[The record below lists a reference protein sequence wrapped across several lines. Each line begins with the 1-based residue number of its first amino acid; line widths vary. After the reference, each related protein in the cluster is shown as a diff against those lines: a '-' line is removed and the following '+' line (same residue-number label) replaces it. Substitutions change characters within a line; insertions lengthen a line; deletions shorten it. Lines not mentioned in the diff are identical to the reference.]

1 MKPWHFVYE
10 PSQFATRFK
19 RWYAYALLANGLLT
33 TSSLAL
39 AAVKCSV
46 LSSRARARRRDHQ
59 VPRVPL
65 PDVGITFIREPCADS
80 SEDITPRSSLL
91 QTHSPIL
98 HGSPRLWLLS
108 SFEESVQV
116 ATSPCCHQ
124 DLPDVILRICPAMP
138 EPIPRR
144 VPLSA
149 FAWFFPSVFGLP
161 KKVIGSASR
170 FVPRT
175 RFFVGLLSRL
185 QLFRYVQA
193 SQFARLPDRS
203 HRCELPRRAAKA
215 FTSEQN
221 VRRYLRT
228 HRICYPPDS
237 GNWRNEDFHL
247 ARFAALSAAP
257 ECADDV

>member
-39 AAVKCSV
+39 TAVWYARFYQAEPAPVAGTAKCPES
-46 LSSRARARRRDHQ
+46 LCPMLALPSSGSRA
-59 VPRVPL
+59 
-65 PDVGITFIREPCADS
+65 TDS

-124 DLPDVILRICPAMP
+124 DLPDVILRICPVMP
-138 EPIPRR
+138 EPMPRR
-144 VPLSA
+144 
-149 FAWFFPSVFGLP
+149 
-161 KKVIGSASR
+161 
-170 FVPRT
+170 
-175 RFFVGLLSRL
+175 
-185 QLFRYVQA
+185 
-193 SQFARLPDRS
+193 
-203 HRCELPRRAAKA
+203 
-215 FTSEQN
+215 
-221 VRRYLRT
+221 
-228 HRICYPPDS
+228 
-237 GNWRNEDFHL
+237 FH
-247 ARFAALSAAP
+247 
-257 ECADDV
+257 